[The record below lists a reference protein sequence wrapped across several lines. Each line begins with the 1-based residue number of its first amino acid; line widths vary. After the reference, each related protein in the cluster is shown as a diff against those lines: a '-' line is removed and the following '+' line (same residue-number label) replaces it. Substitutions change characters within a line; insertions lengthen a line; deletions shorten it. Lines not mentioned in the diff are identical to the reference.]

1 MTVAGLSLA
10 MCVPRTVLVVDDDAD
25 LRESIEVVL
34 SSRGHRVATAAD
46 GEEALAW
53 LQQRVARPCVVLLDL
68 MMPRM
73 NGFELRA
80 RMSADPGL
88 SAIPVVIITGA
99 GLLADSNTEALPTEV
114 LRKPIEPST
123 LLRTV
128 GKFCSTDAQVPG
140 A

>member
-1 MTVAGLSLA
+1 MRDAAPGTCGG
-10 MCVPRTVLVVDDDAD
+10 RTVLVVDDDDD

-34 SSRGHRVATAAD
+34 ASRGHSVATAAD

-53 LQQRVARPCVVLLDL
+53 LQRQTPDNPCLVLLDL

-80 RMSADPGL
+80 RMIADPGL
-88 SAIPVVIITGA
+88 AAIPVVIITGA
-99 GLLADSNTEALPTEV
+99 GLLADNSSGALQTEV

-123 LLRTV
+123 LLRAV
-128 GKFCSTDAQVPG
+128 GKFCSTVTHAGGP
-140 A
+140 

>member
-1 MTVAGLSLA
+1 
-10 MCVPRTVLVVDDDAD
+10 VLVVDDDDD

-34 SSRGHRVATAAD
+34 ASRGHSVATAAD

-53 LQQRVARPCVVLLDL
+53 LQQQTPDNPCLVLLDL

-80 RMSADPGL
+80 RMIADPGL
-88 SAIPVVIITGA
+88 AAIPVVIITGA
-99 GLLADSNTEALPTEV
+99 GLLADNSSGALQTEV

-123 LLRTV
+123 LLRAV
-128 GKFCSTDAQVPG
+128 GKFCSTVTHAGGP
-140 A
+140 

>member
-1 MTVAGLSLA
+1 
-10 MCVPRTVLVVDDDAD
+10 VLVVDDDDD

-34 SSRGHRVATAAD
+34 ASRGHSVATAAD

-53 LQQRVARPCVVLLDL
+53 LQRQTPDNPCLVLLDL

-80 RMSADPGL
+80 RMIADPGL
-88 SAIPVVIITGA
+88 AAIPVVIITGA
-99 GLLADSNTEALPTEV
+99 GLLADNSSGALQTEV

-123 LLRTV
+123 LLRAV
-128 GKFCSTDAQVPG
+128 GKFCSTVTHAGGP
-140 A
+140 

>member
-1 MTVAGLSLA
+1 
-10 MCVPRTVLVVDDDAD
+10 VLVVDDDDD

-34 SSRGHRVATAAD
+34 ASRGHSVATAAD

-53 LQQRVARPCVVLLDL
+53 LQQQTPDNPCLVLLDL

-80 RMSADPGL
+80 RMIADPGL
-88 SAIPVVIITGA
+88 AAIPVVIITGA
-99 GLLADSNTEALPTEV
+99 GLLADNSSGALQTEV

-123 LLRTV
+123 LLRAV
-128 GKFCSTDAQVPG
+128 GKFCSSVTHAGGP
-140 A
+140 

>member
-1 MTVAGLSLA
+1 MTDGAAATCGG
-10 MCVPRTVLVVDDDAD
+10 RTVLVVDDDDD

-34 SSRGHRVATAAD
+34 SARGHRVATAAD
-46 GEEALAW
+46 GHEALAW
-53 LQQRVARPCVVLLDL
+53 LRRQPANPCVVLLDL

-80 RMSADPGL
+80 RMIADPEL
-88 SAIPVVIITGA
+88 AAIPVVIITGA
-99 GLLADSNTEALPTEV
+99 GLLADTNSSSLQTEV

-128 GKFCSTDAQVPG
+128 GKFCASVSAAPR